1 LKNFPNQINDL
12 NKLTAALGVASV
24 FIGAGGTLH
33 DEPGFGTALSN
44 QNVVASI
51 NQNSLEAT
59 ARGLRRFFELA
70 GLINSEWTAVTP
82 RGNDLLAA
90 GGNISLRNLLWRE
103 AMFQLKLPDN
113 LGQHISH
120 PYRTMMRLV
129 ADKPGIET
137 IKLLLALEPRD
148 DSAAEYARVL
158 ALAGLPTGDII
169 AQLGISGYTAQ
180 NAIKILPGI
189 GVQVGD
195 IVRTGNRVFPVSHK
209 GATEDSLIEE
219 GEPEYA
225 KSQPSALVAV
235 DADNIS
241 PLPDFGDT
249 VPSPVDLSA
258 AIAIRKRRTIE
269 HHTAV
274 VSIAKILGSN
284 GYTLYKDPFDCLGFK
299 IAVGAILIEMKTL
312 DGSRS
317 DERSQCER
325 ALGQLRGYNYFNIPA
340 EKKDPKLIEIAA
352 YTGRPSA
359 DIIDFM
365 RNNKIYSAWPQDD
378 QWLAAD
384 LGGNIANFSPDDLL
398 AN

>member
-1 LKNFPNQINDL
+1 MKNLANQINKLD
-12 NKLTAALGVASV
+12 KLTAALGVANV
-24 FIGAGGTLH
+24 FIGNGGTLH

-44 QNVVASI
+44 QGVVASI

-59 ARGLRRFFELA
+59 ARGLRRFFELV
-70 GLINSEWTAVTP
+70 GLINSEWTAITS

-103 AMFQLKLPDN
+103 AMFHLKLPDN
-113 LGQHISH
+113 LGHISH
-120 PYRTMMRLV
+120 PYRIMMRLV

-180 NAIKILPGI
+180 NAIKILPAI

-219 GEPEYA
+219 GGPEYA

-235 DADNIS
+235 DADSIS
-241 PLPDFGDT
+241 PMPDFSDT

-274 VSIAKILGSN
+274 GSIAKILGSN
-284 GYTLYKDPFDCLGFK
+284 GYTLYKDPFDCFGFK
-299 IAVGAILIEMKTL
+299 AAVGAILIEMKTL
-312 DGSRS
+312 DGSRP

-340 EKKDPKLIEIAA
+340 ENKDPKIIEIAA
-352 YTGRPSA
+352 YSGRPSA

-365 RNNKIYSAWPQDD
+365 RSNKIYSAWPQDD

-398 AN
+398 AD